1 MMFYQQWNNLV
12 SALKHLI
19 I

>member
-1 MMFYQQWNNLV
+1 MFYQQWNNLV